1 LEVAGCRSF
10 TVWGLS
16 DRYSWVPVFF
26 PGQGAATLTWDDF
39 SPKPAY
45 EALRRVLAR

>member
-1 LEVAGCRSF
+1 
-10 TVWGLS
+10 LS